1 MKKTWV
7 IVFSLILFWS
17 LSYPSF
23 VEAVGEPYT
32 IDQAPLD
39 VPEFDDYTVTKVSSL
54 SELSTALNSST
65 SKVSIELQ
73 NDMTIT
79 SSIIINGDKELN
91 LNGHTL
97 NAGTNGYLSIDG
109 NSTTN
114 QFKLFNGKIIGGPVT
129 QSPGSRDTQNS
140 AFLNVS
146 YQKNINVV
154 FEDIAYKSND
164 NGGNFFV
171 GLATNVFSLG
181 TVTVETYAQNIRA
194 GNITF
199 LGDFNGYSFG
209 NGLPNDRG
217 NASGGV
223 NLTFDGYNN
232 SYINKTNGG
241 PTSMSQSVGD
251 RRIYIGKNSHVVLNN
266 TNNANNNRG
275 YLAYANNIGNFSI
288 INVDGSL
295 EATSVGTSLRTTASS
310 RNNGMPYNNQAGTF
324 NGQANIYVNQGAKFK
339 VSSTNETATY
349 GTLFTYN
356 TNLYVY
362 KPDVLDMRYFGTGNF
377 FYSYPNSPQSN
388 LYLYNQSIGVWL
400 KNDKGIGNPT
410 RIWQNVDWMNLLNF
424 YATTNGTG
432 ATDVSSSDPT
442 LTPDTFKIDDYSRIS
457 NNVELPMIVLD
468 PTFINESD
476 QAFLNNGDT
485 TFSGTTDYYLPGN
498 VKLDKAASN
507 ATVTLNLNGKTY
519 TTQTTDDGTWRFADL
534 DLSTVKGGTIGTV
547 DLVDTDKR
555 LATQIKFTVK
565 DTIAP
570 KATPKLIKADLGS
583 TTKLNNPLDGIST
596 YSDETTTN
604 DKMTVEFVNSDA
616 ERTKMVNE
624 LGVHD
629 IGINVIDEAGNK
641 TLVSTKVVVHPK
653 GENITDGYVFG
664 KDYNIDYLTWVNASD
679 SQKREFVLS
688 KDYGNTKGYAIS
700 GNAITDV
707 STDPS
712 NMLITIPSNNW
723 EPNKTYDIP
732 VKVNSYTK
740 IIKVTLVPSTVKMTI
755 KQVYKGTDTP
765 IYSDLETKSL
775 VKNDAYEETI
785 GDNIEEVLNKLISD
799 KKIVLNYEGYN
810 PVIVSDYKIYQHDK
824 EMTKSDTVPNDDFS
838 IIYEYEGQLKFKDIA
853 EKLDFGS
860 VTISAEDTETPLSDS
875 SDKSLSIINT
885 IQDSTWKLKA
895 SLPSG
900 ITQVN
905 GKKSPFIGNV
915 IYKDILGDTLR
926 IGQSATI
933 IETQKDNQ
941 LFSHIQ
947 LKNKDTGIFL
957 KQEAGNLKGSYS
969 GELLWT
975 LEDSP

>member
-7 IVFSLILFWS
+7 VVFSLILFWS
-17 LSYPSF
+17 LSSPSF

-39 VPEFDDYTVTKVSSL
+39 VPTFDDYTVTKVSSL

-97 NAGTNGYLSIDG
+97 NAGTNGYLLIDRT
-109 NSTTN
+109 STTN

-129 QSPGSRDTQNS
+129 KRPGTPDTQNS
-140 AFLNVS
+140 AFLNVY

-181 TVTVETYAQNIRA
+181 TVTVETYAQNMRA
-194 GNITF
+194 GNMTF
-199 LGDFNGYSFG
+199 LGDFSGYSFG
-209 NGLPNDRG
+209 RG
-217 NASGGV
+217 DPGEFGQETGGV
-223 NLTFDGYNN
+223 NLTFGGHYY
-232 SYINKTNGG
+232 SYINKKNNKGSQA
-241 PTSMSQSVGD
+241 SMSQSVGD
-251 RRIYIGKNSHVVLNN
+251 RRIYIGKKSHVMLNN
-266 TNNANNNRG
+266 TNNSNLN
-275 YLAYANNIGNFSI
+275 YANNIGNFSI

-310 RNNGMPYNNQAGTF
+310 VNDGTPYNNQAGTF
-324 NGQANIYVNQGAKFK
+324 NGQANIYVNQGATFK
-339 VSSTNETATY
+339 IASTSESGGAGALY
-349 GTLFTYN
+349 TYN

-377 FYSYPNSPQSN
+377 FYSYRNSPQSN
-388 LYLYNQSIGVWL
+388 LYLYDQSIGVWL

-410 RIWQNVDWMNLLNF
+410 RIWQNVDWMKLLKFSTNS
-424 YATTNGTG
+424 ATN
-432 ATDVSSSDPT
+432 VSSSDPT
-442 LTPDTFKIDDYSRIS
+442 LTPDTFKINDYSRIS

-507 ATVTLNLNGKTY
+507 ATVTMKLNEKTY
-519 TTQTTDDGTWRFADL
+519 TTQTTDDGTWRFTDL

-565 DTIAP
+565 DTIPP
-570 KATPKLIKADLGS
+570 KATPKLIKADLGN

-641 TLVSTKVVVHPK
+641 TLVSTKVIVHPK

-664 KDYNIDYLTWVNASD
+664 KDYDIDYLTWVNASD

-700 GNAITDV
+700 GNTITDV

-712 NMLITIPSNNW
+712 KMLITIPSNNW

-765 IYSDLETKSL
+765 IYSDLENKSL

-824 EMTKSDTVPNDDFS
+824 EVTKSATVPNDDFS

-860 VTISAEDTETPLSDS
+860 VTLSAEDTETPLSDS
-875 SDKSLSIINT
+875 SDESLSIINT
-885 IQDSTWKLKA
+885 IQESTWKLKA

>member
-39 VPEFDDYTVTKVSSL
+39 VPTFDDYTVTKVSSL

-79 SSIIINGDKELN
+79 SRIIINGDKELN

-97 NAGTNGYLSIDG
+97 NAGTNGYLLIDRT
-109 NSTTN
+109 STTN

-129 QSPGSRDTQNS
+129 QSPGGPTTQNS

-154 FEDIAYKSND
+154 FEDITYKSND
-164 NGGNFFV
+164 TGGNFFV

-194 GNITF
+194 GNMTF
-199 LGDFNGYSFG
+199 LGDFTGNSFG
-209 NGLPNDRG
+209 YG
-217 NASGGV
+217 NPRDYGRTEGGV
-223 NLTFDGYNN
+223 NLTFDGYNY
-232 SYINKTNGG
+232 SYINKTNNRGG
-241 PTSMSQSVGD
+241 QASMSQSVGD
-251 RRIYIGKNSHVVLNN
+251 RRIYIGKKSHVVLNN
-266 TNNANNNRG
+266 TNNGN
-275 YLAYANNIGNFSI
+275 LAFANNIGNFSI

-310 RNNGMPYNNQAGTF
+310 VNIGTPYNNQAGTF
-324 NGQANIYVNQGAKFK
+324 NGQANIYVNQGATFK
-339 VSSTNETATY
+339 IASTSESGGA
-349 GTLFTYN
+349 GTLYTYN

-377 FYSYPNSPQSN
+377 FYAYATSPQSN
-388 LYLYNQSIGVWL
+388 LFLYDQSIGVWL

-410 RIWQNVDWMNLLNF
+410 RIWQNVNWMSLLHFTINS
-424 YATTNGTG
+424 ANN
-432 ATDVSSSDPT
+432 VSSSDPT
-442 LTPDTFKIDDYSRIS
+442 LTPDTFKINDYSRIS

-476 QAFLNNGDT
+476 QAFLNNGAT

-498 VKLDKAASN
+498 VKLNKAASN
-507 ATVTLNLNGKTY
+507 ATVTMKLNGKTY
-519 TTQTTDDGTWRFADL
+519 TTQTTDDGTWRFTDM

-565 DTIAP
+565 DTIPP
-570 KATPKLIKADLGS
+570 KATPKLIKADLGN

-641 TLVSTKVVVHPK
+641 TLVSTKVIVHPK

-700 GNAITDV
+700 GNTITDV

-824 EMTKSDTVPNDDFS
+824 EMTKSDTVPNEDFS

-885 IQDSTWKLKA
+885 IQESTWKLKA

-947 LKNKDTGIFL
+947 LRNKDTGIFL
-957 KQEAGNLKGSYS
+957 KQEPGNLKGSYS